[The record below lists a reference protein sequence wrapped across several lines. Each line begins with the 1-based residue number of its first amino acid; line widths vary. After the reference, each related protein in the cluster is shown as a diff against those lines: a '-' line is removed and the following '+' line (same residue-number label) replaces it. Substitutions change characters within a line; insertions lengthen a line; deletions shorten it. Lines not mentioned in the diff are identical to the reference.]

1 MVSVLNSVP
10 SRNAQIVIRQADSA
24 DELRWDDYVLTCLD
38 ASPYHL
44 FAWKAAIETT
54 YGHRCYYLYAEQ
66 DKQVVG
72 ILPLVRFYLPSV
84 VDELIALPYCDL
96 GACLST
102 CDQIQDAL
110 LRAAVALQQ
119 QLKVKK
125 LHLRGPLLE
134 TELKNRLLQPEAT
147 GKVRMLLDLPPSAAE
162 LFAGFKS
169 KLRSQI
175 RKAEKNG
182 VMFRW
187 GGREDLADLYAVF
200 AQNMRDLGSPVH
212 RKQWL
217 DNVLVMYAQR
227 AKAGLVY
234 FENKPIGM
242 GIILMG
248 GQGVSIP
255 WASTLRDYNHLNPNM
270 FLYWNFLQF
279 SADHGFAYF
288 DFGRSTED
296 EGTYKF
302 KRQWGATPKPLCW
315 YTTMTTSKKNS
326 TEPPHSKKRHLAAAL
341 WRKLPL
347 ALANTVG
354 PFIRKY
360 ISL

>member
-1 MVSVLNSVP
+1 MSSHNT
-10 SRNAQIVIRQADSA
+10 QIVIRQADLA
-24 DELRWDDYVLTCLD
+24 DQLRWDNYVLTHLD

-44 FAWKAAIETT
+44 FAWKLAIETT
-54 YGHRCYYLYAEQ
+54 YGHQCYYLYAEQ
-66 DKQVVG
+66 NQQMVG
-72 ILPLVRFYLPSV
+72 ILPLVRLHLPGII
-84 VDELIALPYCDL
+84 DELTALPYCDL
-96 GACLST
+96 GASLSNS
-102 CDQIQDAL
+102 DQVQDAL
-110 LRAAVALQQ
+110 LLEAVALQQ

-125 LHLRGPLLE
+125 LYLRGGLRE
-134 TELKNRLLQPEAT
+134 TELKNRVLQPEAT

-175 RKAEKNG
+175 RKAEKNE
-182 VMFRW
+182 VIFRW
-187 GGREDLADLYAVF
+187 GDREDLAALYAVF

-212 RKQWL
+212 SKQWI
-217 DNVLVMYAQR
+217 DNVLAMYAQR
-227 AKAGLVY
+227 ARAGLVY

-248 GQGVSIP
+248 SQGVSIP
-255 WASTLRDYNHLNPNM
+255 WASTLRGYNHLNPNM

-302 KRQWGATPKPLCW
+302 KRQWGATPKPLLW
-315 YTTMTTSKKNS
+315 YTTMTTSKNNS
-326 TEPPHSKKRHLAAAL
+326 SEPLHSNKRHLAATL

-347 ALANTVG
+347 TLANAVG

>member
-1 MVSVLNSVP
+1 MSLRSAP
-10 SRNAQIVIRQADSA
+10 VIIHQAESA
-24 DELRWDDYVLTCLD
+24 DQRRWDNYVLTHLD

-44 FAWKAAIETT
+44 FAWKLAIETT
-54 YGHRCYYLYAEQ
+54 YGHRCFYLYAEQ
-66 DKQVVG
+66 NKQVVG
-72 ILPLVRFYLPSV
+72 ILPLVRLHFPSV

-96 GACLST
+96 GACLTT

-110 LRAAVALQQ
+110 LREAVELQQ
-119 QLKVKK
+119 KLKVKK
-125 LHLRGPLLE
+125 LHLRGPLRE
-134 TELKNRLLQPEAT
+134 TELKNRLLQPETT

-182 VMFRW
+182 VVFRW
-187 GGREDLADLYAVF
+187 GGREDLTALYAVF

-212 RKQWL
+212 KKQWL
-217 DNVLVMYAQR
+217 DNVLAMYAQR

-242 GIILMG
+242 GIILMD
-248 GQGVSIP
+248 GQSVSIP
-255 WASTLRDYNHLNPNM
+255 WASTLRGYNHLNPNM

-302 KRQWGATPKPLCW
+302 KLQWGATPKPLHW
-315 YTTMTTSKKNS
+315 YKTMTTLKNNS
-326 TEPPHSKKRHLAAAL
+326 TESKPSNKRHLAAAL

-347 ALANTVG
+347 ALANAVG